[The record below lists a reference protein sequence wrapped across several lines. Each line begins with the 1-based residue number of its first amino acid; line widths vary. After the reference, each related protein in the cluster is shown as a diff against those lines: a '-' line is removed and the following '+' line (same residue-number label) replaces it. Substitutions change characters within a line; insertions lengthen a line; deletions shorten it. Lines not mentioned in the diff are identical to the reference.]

1 MESSTGGDRNFDDL
15 TEKFSSKVYGGLKGD
30 IRLAVIWRDLL
41 AVMPAIKHSKPIR
54 VLDIGGGL
62 GQMSIRFAELGHSV
76 TYNDLS
82 SNMTATAKHS
92 ANTAGVKDTI
102 VWYQCAY
109 QDLDTEELG
118 LFDLI
123 LCHAV
128 LEWLDKPE
136 ELLGQLIRHS
146 SCDTVISLT
155 FYNHNA
161 LVYRNLIRGNFK
173 MLESDFKADPG
184 SLTPHTPFQPER
196 VKSWSEKLGLKLAK
210 SSGLR
215 VFHDYVT
222 TVRGGHEHPQAVIDA
237 ELVYSQI
244 EPFKWLGRY
253 IHFVFAKN
261 AEIEKRA
268 SAIREF

>member
-1 MESSTGGDRNFDDL
+1 MVSSSGEDRNFDDL

-41 AVMPAIKHSKPIR
+41 AVMPSISGSKPIR
-54 VLDIGGGL
+54 VLDVGGGL
-62 GQMSIRFAELGHSV
+62 GQMSVRLAELGHCV

-82 SNMTATAKHS
+82 SNMTATAKR
-92 ANTAGVKDTI
+92 AATAAGVEHSI
-102 VWYQCAY
+102 AWHQCAY
-109 QDLDTEELG
+109 QDLDATELG
-118 LFDLI
+118 LFDLV

-128 LEWLDKPE
+128 IEWLDKPE
-136 ELLGQLIRHS
+136 ELLRQLIRHS
-146 SCDTVISLT
+146 SYGAVISLT

-184 SLTPHTPFQPER
+184 SLTPHSPLHPELI
-196 VKSWSEKLGLKLAK
+196 KNWSEKLELKLVK

-222 TVRGGHEHPQAVIDA
+222 TVRGGHTNPQAVIDA

-253 IHFVFAKN
+253 IHFVFTTNDALQN
-261 AEIEKRA
+261 IA
-268 SAIREF
+268 SDELF

>member
-161 LVYRNLIRGNFK
+161 LV
-173 MLESDFKADPG
+173 
-184 SLTPHTPFQPER
+184 
-196 VKSWSEKLGLKLAK
+196 
-210 SSGLR
+210 
-215 VFHDYVT
+215 
-222 TVRGGHEHPQAVIDA
+222 
-237 ELVYSQI
+237 
-244 EPFKWLGRY
+244 
-253 IHFVFAKN
+253 
-261 AEIEKRA
+261 
-268 SAIREF
+268 

>member
-1 MESSTGGDRNFDDL
+1 MVCSTGEDRNFDDL

-41 AVMPAIKHSKPIR
+41 AVIPTIKHSKPIR

-62 GQMSIRFAELGHSV
+62 GQMSVRFAELGHCV

-82 SNMTATAKHS
+82 ANMTAAAKRS
-92 ANTAGVKDTI
+92 ANTAGVEDAI
-102 VWYQCAY
+102 VWHQCAY
-109 QDLDTEELG
+109 QDLDTQELG

-128 LEWLDKPE
+128 LEWLGKPE
-136 ELLGQLIRHS
+136 ELLSQLIRHS
-146 SCDTVISLT
+146 SCGAFISLT

-173 MLESDFKADPG
+173 MLESGFKADPG
-184 SLTPHTPFQPER
+184 SLTPHSPFQPEL
-196 VKSWSEKLGLKLAK
+196 VKNWSEKLGLKLIK
-210 SSGLR
+210 SSGIR
-215 VFHDYVT
+215 VFHDYVS
-222 TVRGGHEHPQAVIDA
+222 TVRGGHENPQAVIDA

-253 IHFVFAKN
+253 IHFVLAKK
-261 AEIEKRA
+261 AEIQRG
-268 SAIREF
+268 SSD